1 MTTVKYENF
10 IKDLIGIEENYPCTP
25 TTVEK
30 LCSDGENPF
39 LDIYPEK
46 KKLLKDWQHCTY
58 YRIESGA
65 AVDYCTH
72 RRTVIVYFGP
82 GLTDKEKFKRYIG
95 LYPEDFA
102 KAEYIEN
109 GYILPMMA
117 KPELYLNEN
126 LKTVYEPI
134 FKKLEGNESL
144 YPVYANRMED
154 SLLLSRD
161 QKWDDFRLRQI
172 TKTKR
177 KISSKP
183 LQIGNLS
190 YNSQDFFGE
199 RIAWLKLLNL
209 QDVAKDIEKLA
220 KENQEFAKLVA
231 FCMHG
236 LYVAPVLYSRKTTQT
251 MSSKF
256 DLPLYEN
263 VINGFLKYK
272 KEKKLSDIVK
282 EYCQTGDLLK
292 GHVTIKESIE
302 HPVCIK
308 LPIAKEYK
316 YRCDI
321 PSIIKDCGL
330 DKVRDDVNE
339 KIPGYKYTILN
350 DPSKTIDIHNKMIDA
365 GESLSKAY
373 AETFADN
380 RKYRWGIARNVLLAT
395 ISMASTA
402 VMPTAGIL
410 IQFLSTPI
418 ISSTNKYIEERKDD
432 WISTFYEKHPFLKN
446 VPITD
451 VWDFDVVAE
460 PKG

>member
-1 MTTVKYENF
+1 MKTVKYENF
-10 IKDLIGIEENYPCTP
+10 IKDLIGIEEDYPRIS

-30 LCSDGENPF
+30 LCSDCENPF

-46 KKLLKDWQHCTY
+46 KKLLKDSQHCTY
-58 YRIESGA
+58 YRIESGTA
-65 AVDYCTH
+65 ADHCTH

-109 GYILPMMA
+109 GYILPLMA
-117 KPELYLNEN
+117 KPELYLNEK

-161 QKWDDFRLRQI
+161 LKWDDYRQRQI
-172 TKTKR
+172 KKTKR
-177 KISSKP
+177 KISSEQ
-183 LQIGNLS
+183 LQVGKLS
-190 YNSQDFFGE
+190 YNSQVFFGE

-209 QDVAKDIEKLA
+209 QDIAKDIEKLA

-272 KEKKLSDIVK
+272 KGKKLRDIVK

-292 GHVTIKESIE
+292 GYVTIKESIE
-302 HPVCIK
+302 HPVCMK

-350 DPSKTIDIHNKMIDA
+350 DPSKTIDIHNKMKDA
-365 GESLSKAY
+365 GENLSEAY
-373 AETFADN
+373 AEAFADN
-380 RKYRWGIARNVLLAT
+380 RKFGWGIARNVLLAT
-395 ISMASTA
+395 IPVVSTA

-410 IQFLSTPI
+410 IPFLSIAIRST
-418 ISSTNKYIEERKDD
+418 TNKYFEECKGD
-432 WISTFYEKHPFLKN
+432 WVDKYYEKHPFLKY

-451 VWDFDVVAE
+451 VCDFDVVGGS
-460 PKG
+460 KG